1 MTYYDEE
8 QLHSALNC
16 LCPIDYYK
24 GNPEMLLTERERKFT
39 AVAAR
44 RKEVNRLIL
53 TITLIE
59 V

>member
-1 MTYYDEE
+1 MNY
-8 QLHSALNC
+8 

-24 GNPEMLLTERERKFT
+24 SNPEVLLAERERKFK

-53 TITLIE
+53 TKTLIG